1 VSTPLTP
8 LTPLKRSADGD
19 SLSHRKKSNTNTDD
33 DDNDNNTNNN
43 NGTGDINNIINNN
56 NNHVDHADHT
66 DHADLENHD
75 VVPTADS
82 ARHVCFVHAHRGSP
96 QSQLLDSLSVHS
108 SFAGKA
114 LPDIGNAPAQLWV
127 FILSQA
133 LALELREVRNFFWLV
148 KQCVYNVE
156 TLPHFAIYDDHLTSR
171 ELRLLDCSAMRF
183 AQTCHAARLLVASDF
198 CQNELAQVVDAFVAE
213 VELIPGSMLLPS
225 NLLRF
230 NLMPFPNL
238 SLQDALLLN
247 ERRFQ
252 FVRFA
257 VNCVMAHAWSSRV
270 TDAHW
275 AALLLEDKSDAH
287 AHAAAADDVQMLC
300 RAAQWFRFFVSR
312 RAQRPVMWLAAP
324 FCGQQALLSSDQV
337 LDVPIHRSVVRNA
350 IWPANATAVAHR
362 FNTQLHHHRARVRQQ
377 QELDQLILE
386 TLARDTPRVDENE
399 NDGNDEDED
408 EDEDEE
414 ETEATEVEV
423 ELGD

>member
-1 VSTPLTP
+1 VSTL
-8 LTPLKRSADGD
+8 LTPLKRAADAV
-19 SLSHRKKSNTNTDD
+19 SLSQRKKSNTNTDD
-33 DDNDNNTNNN
+33 DHDDDDNSNNNNNNNNNN
-43 NGTGDINNIINNN
+43 NGN
-56 NNHVDHADHT
+56 DHT
-66 DHADLENHD
+66 TSDIDLADLENAS
-75 VVPTADS
+75 VPIPVGADGLS

-96 QSQLLDSLSVHS
+96 QSQLLDSLGVHS

-114 LPDIGNAPAQLWV
+114 LADIGTAPAQLWV

-148 KQCVYNVE
+148 KQCVYNAE
-156 TLPHFAIYDDHLTSR
+156 TLPHSAIYDDHLASR

-213 VELIPGSMLLPS
+213 VELIPSSMRTPS

-230 NLMPFPNL
+230 SLMPFPNL

-275 AALLLEDKSDAH
+275 AALLLEDTSDAH
-287 AHAAAADDVQMLC
+287 ARAAAADDVQMLC
-300 RAAQWFRFFVSR
+300 RAAQWFRYFVSR

-324 FCGQQALLSSDQV
+324 FCAQQALLSSDQV
-337 LDVPIHRSVVRNA
+337 LKVPIHRSVVRNA
-350 IWPANATAVAHR
+350 LWPANATQIAR
-362 FNTQLHHHRARVRQQ
+362 SFNAQLLNYRARVRQP
-377 QELDQLILE
+377 QELVLE
-386 TLARDTPRVDENE
+386 ALGRDAPRVDENE
-399 NDGNDEDED
+399 NDVNDDEDD
-408 EDEDEE
+408 D
-414 ETEATEVEV
+414 EVEV